1 MTGRGKID
9 FITQAMA
16 ASGLTLPKTGLPCPI
31 MTESLAS
38 ITWQETVDLA
48 VTRLEEK
55 TGLSLSGLSQC
66 EISIR
71 VREWMKAKAEGRL
84 ESMNASQVI

>member
-1 MTGRGKID
+1 
-9 FITQAMA
+9 MA
-16 ASGLTLPKTGLPCPI
+16 
-31 MTESLAS
+31 ESLAS

-55 TGLSLSGLSQC
+55 TGLALAGLSQL
-66 EISIR
+66 EISLQ

-84 ESMNASQVI
+84 QGESGS